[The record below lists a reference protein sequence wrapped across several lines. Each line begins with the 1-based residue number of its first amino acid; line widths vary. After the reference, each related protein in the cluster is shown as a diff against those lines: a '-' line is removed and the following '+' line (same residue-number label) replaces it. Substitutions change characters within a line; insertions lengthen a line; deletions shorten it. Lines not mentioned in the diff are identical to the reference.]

1 METTVT
7 WSIDGNHGIPRM
19 DCDYCEDRIN
29 PFQINIGDVDDATNP
44 EANPSCAG
52 KVYNFA
58 KGQSTMDI
66 DCNGKKG
73 QYVTVWLKG
82 TGRSLAFCELTVKS
96 LVQGLE
102 CNTNIDNTFY
112 TSGNTYMLMC
122 PACDGSGK

>member
-1 METTVT
+1 
-7 WSIDGNHGIPRM
+7 M

-29 PFQINIGDVDDATNP
+29 PFRINIGDIDDTTNP
-44 EANPSCAG
+44 DANPSCAN

-58 KGQSTMDI
+58 KGQSKMDV

-82 TGRSLAFCELTVKS
+82 AKRSLAFCELTVKS

-112 TSGNTYMLMC
+112 MSGNTYMLMC
-122 PACDGSGK
+122 PACDASGRN